1 MVNPASTTTVI
12 TSSADPST
20 LGQNVT
26 FTATV
31 TSSTGAHPTVTVTFT
46 ATGMLL
52 GTVPLEGTVATFSTA
67 ALPVA
72 SFAIAATYNGA
83 TDFTGSSDSL
93 IQSVEP

>member
-1 MVNPASTTTVI
+1 VI
-12 TSSADPST
+12 PSSADPSR

-31 TSSTGAHPTVTVTFT
+31 TSSTGAR
-46 ATGMLL
+46 AT
-52 GTVPLEGTVATFSTA
+52 GTVAIFSTA

-72 SFAIAATYNGA
+72 SFEITATYNGA

-93 IQSVEP
+93 IQSVMP